1 MQPATLESLQD
12 PVSSIG
18 VPALECRRPWPSMQR
33 MGPRQ
38 PPRPPP
44 SPSQLR
50 RSATGAVMHQSAVM
64 HRVSCPPQLLL
75 RRSALSYRSPVT
87 SDELRARP
95 CANKRMRSYPN
106 NVNEMVFLRFP
117 HPENE
122 AMANSFQ
129 EKL

>member
-33 MGPRQ
+33 MGPRR

-44 SPSQLR
+44 SSSQLR
-50 RSATGAVMHQSAVM
+50 RSTTGAVMHQ
-64 HRVSCPPQLLL
+64 VSCPPQLLL
-75 RRSALSYRSPVT
+75 RRSPLSYRSPVT

-95 CANKRMRSYPN
+95 CANKRLRSYPN
-106 NVNEMVFLRFP
+106 NVNEMIFLRF
-117 HPENE
+117 
-122 AMANSFQ
+122 
-129 EKL
+129 